1 MELLNPAVA
10 AFAGFMIWRNGSR
23 ALLFM
28 SPGLLKITGSGGP
41 GPQSTRMLRVGEEL
55 ERLGFARLGEKR
67 ERGPF
72 GAPDIQSEV
81 WVNEAAGAYA
91 DLFPFKGADPFLYY
105 FSMFPDGAVVM
116 TADHKWHDLTKDMV
130 QAGGLQGASPEG
142 VWAAHKIAVERFA
155 GKHGKPAAPASIE
168 TRLEASRRWY
178 EGFGRRGLRRMF
190 LVHFLNLVVA
200 LLLLVAAVGLML
212 KR

>member
-1 MELLNPAVA
+1 MDLLNPAVA
-10 AFAGFMIWRNGSR
+10 AFAGFMIWKNGSR

-28 SPGLLKITGSGGP
+28 APGLLKVSGSGGP
-41 GPQSTRMLRVGEEL
+41 GPQSSRMLRVGEEL
-55 ERLGFARLGEKR
+55 ERLGFKRLGEKR

-81 WVNEAAGAYA
+81 WVNEPAGAYA
-91 DLFPFKGADPFLYY
+91 DLFPFKGTEPYLYY

-116 TADHKWHDLTKDMV
+116 TADHKGLDLSKDMV
-130 QAGGLQGASPEG
+130 QSGGMAGGSPEG
-142 VWAAHKIAVERFA
+142 VWAAHKVAVERFA
-155 GKHGKPAAPASIE
+155 AKHGAPAAPASIE

-178 EGFGRRGLRRMF
+178 QGFGRRGLRRMF
-190 LVHFLNLVVA
+190 LVHFLNLLVA

-212 KR
+212 KH